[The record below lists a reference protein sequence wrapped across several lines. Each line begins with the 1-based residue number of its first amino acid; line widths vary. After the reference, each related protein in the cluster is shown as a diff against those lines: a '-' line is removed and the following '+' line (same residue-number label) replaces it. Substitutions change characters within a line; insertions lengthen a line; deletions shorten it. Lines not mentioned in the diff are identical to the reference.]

1 MEKWARLKYQPNLPL
16 GENGLKVTANK
27 EHIGLTRK
35 AASEGIVLLKN
46 NESTLPLKAKQNVAL
61 FGKATIDYVQGGGGA
76 GEVNS
81 AYTTNLYEGLKQKG
95 DKVNIF
101 DPLVNFY
108 KQNVESQF
116 ASGAIPGMTKEPA
129 IPEDLLEGAKQ
140 FTDTAVISICR
151 FSGEGWDRQTLKTQK
166 KEGLWDNIDTPMLLS
181 QALFEDGDF
190 YLTQDEKNMIN
201 AVKVNFAKVIVIIN
215 SGGITDTSWF
225 YSDDSIQSALFAW
238 VAGMEGG
245 LALADI
251 LTGDTN
257 PSGKLADT
265 FAASQKDYPCH
276 ETFHESEEFVNYSE
290 DIYVGYRYF
299 ETFEEKNKCVNYS
312 FGFGLSYTTFDIKH
326 TCFCADKDNI
336 TIKAS
341 VKNTGSCTGKEVVQ
355 LYVNAPQKLLKKP
368 TKELIAFEK
377 TKLLCPGEM
386 QDVTLE
392 ININDLAKFDDTGK
406 IAKSAYVLEKGE
418 YTFYLGNSV
427 KNAAALTDAFT
438 VSENVVT
445 QQLSAKLTPTH
456 LTSRLLSDN
465 TYEQLETQNENPLAT
480 NNILEPMTIKQME
493 CMTPVQ
499 REVESRLFVSPFED
513 GVITLLD
520 VAQNKADLKSFIAQL
535 SNEDLANLLGG
546 QPNTGVG
553 ITFGIGNIP
562 NYGVPTTVTADG
574 PAGIRIDPKTGI
586 ATTSWPCSTLLAC
599 TWNKQLLND
608 IGVAAAK
615 ELKENNMAIW
625 LAPAIN
631 IHRSLLCGRNFEYF
645 SEDPVL
651 TGQLAAEMVKGIQ
664 SINMAACVKHFAFN
678 NKETNRK
685 YSDSRISERAAREI
699 YLKAFEIIVK
709 TAQPWVIMSSYNLVN
724 GVRCAESKEL
734 LSDILRD
741 EWGFDGVVVSDWW
754 AYSEH
759 YLEIK
764 AGNDVKM
771 GLGYPK
777 RVLKA
782 LKSGA
787 ITRKELEISAKRV
800 LKLIMKFD

>member
-16 GENGLKVTANK
+16 GENGLKVTASE
-27 EHIGLTRK
+27 EHICLTRK
-35 AASEGIVLLKN
+35 AAGEGIVLLKN
-46 NESTLPLKAKQNVAL
+46 TENTLPLKAKQNVVL

-81 AYTTNLYEGLKQKG
+81 AYTTNLCDGLKQKG
-95 DKVNIF
+95 NKVNIF
-101 DPLVNFY
+101 EPLVMFY
-108 KQNVESQF
+108 KQNIKSQF
-116 ASGAIPGMTKEPA
+116 DNGAIPGMTKEPQ
-129 IPEDLLEGAKQ
+129 IPDDLLEGAKH
-140 FTDTAVISICR
+140 FTDTAIISICR

-166 KEGLWDNIDTPMLLS
+166 KEGLWDNIDKPMLLS

-190 YLTQDEKNMIN
+190 YLTKDEKTMIN
-201 AVKVNFAKVIVIIN
+201 TVKANFAKVIVIIN

-225 YSDDSIQSALFAW
+225 CSDDGIQSALFAW

-251 LTGDTN
+251 LTGDVN

-276 ETFHESEEFVNYSE
+276 ETFHESEDFVNYSE

-299 ETFEEKNKCVNYS
+299 ETFAGKNECVNYP
-312 FGFGLSYTTFDIKH
+312 FGFGLSYTSFSITNINLTECENIIKISAH
-326 TCFCADKDNI
+326 I
-336 TIKAS
+336 
-341 VKNTGSCTGKEVVQ
+341 KNTGQFSGKEVVQ

-368 TKELIAFEK
+368 QKELIAFEK
-377 TKLLCPGEM
+377 TALLCPNET
-386 QDVTLE
+386 QE
-392 ININDLAKFDDTGK
+392 IEFIINIDELAKYDDTGK

-418 YTFYLGNSV
+418 YKFYLGNNVKDAHVLTSV
-427 KNAAALTDAFT
+427 FT
-438 VSENVVT
+438 VKDNKIT
-445 QQLSAKLTPTH
+445 QQLSAKLTPVC
-456 LTSRLLSDN
+456 LKSRMLSDG

-480 NNILEPMTIKQME
+480 NNVIAPLTIKQME

-499 REVESRLFVSPFED
+499 REVASHLFVNPFED

-520 VAQNKADLKSFIAQL
+520 IAQNKADLKSFIAQL

-685 YSDSRISERAAREI
+685 YSDSRVSERAAREI
-699 YLKAFEIIVK
+699 YLKPFEIIVK
-709 TAQPWVIMSSYNLVN
+709 TANPWVIMSSYNLIN

-771 GLGYPK
+771 GLGYPE
-777 RVLKA
+777 RVILA
-782 LKSGA
+782 MSEGA
-787 ITRKELEISAKRV
+787 ISREELEICAERV
-800 LKLIMKFD
+800 LNLILKFD